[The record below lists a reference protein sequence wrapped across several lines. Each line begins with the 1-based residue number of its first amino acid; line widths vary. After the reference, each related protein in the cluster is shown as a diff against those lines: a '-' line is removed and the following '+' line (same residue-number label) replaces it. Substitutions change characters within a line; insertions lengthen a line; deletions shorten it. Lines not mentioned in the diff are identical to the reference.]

1 MGDNARLMFS
11 RSPFK
16 NLFLAFAIALS
27 TLATATVHADAPAN
41 DIKPIV
47 DQVRQ
52 IERDLKYGRYSV
64 KELGDKN
71 KQLTDF
77 ATRATSCIDQNQA
90 ALTKVDTALKR
101 LGRRK
106 PGESAEVT
114 KQRAQHESERATIEA
129 ALTDCQALVLHVNN
143 LQEDVGA
150 SLKKLLEE
158 HMLARGPDIF
168 TVIGRTLTDPVS
180 WFSDSIDYFVRH
192 SWELKQATTVQLLS
206 ALGAALFGLALGL
219 GLRLFGLPAVAR
231 RATQHQAG
239 NGRVASTVLAA
250 CCHQAPYVLTGLG
263 ASILLAIFTY
273 DVRPAPVL
281 STLVYG
287 LTGFF
292 LINLAIRMSL
302 DPVAPGERFVDV
314 SPDVAQPLAGRLRV
328 LLVLV
333 LIVIPLIDTVLGL
346 SLPSFARSLVHS
358 VVRILLAINIVWVMW
373 LFRYLRGIKRQ
384 AWFRRAL
391 SLVLVV
397 AVITD
402 LVGYSNLS
410 SWLIRSVF
418 GSLVA
423 VSVVTGIGRLLRDQ
437 LIAIEYGATPWG
449 RKMRHLFGLPET
461 DEHIG
466 SLFWIRMLV
475 TLGLWAVLAWLF
487 IVIWDLS
494 TNVVQQLTKLMTEG
508 FVVGS
513 LKIVPSRVALAAVL
527 LITLIAITSW
537 LKGLIKLQ
545 LEKSPMERGS
555 REALVTVSGY
565 GGVIIAFVVSL
576 GVAGISF
583 ANLAIIV
590 GALSVGIGFG
600 LQNIVNNFLS
610 GLILLVERPV
620 KTGDWIVVG
629 GTEGYVK
636 RIRIRSTQI
645 QTFDHA
651 DVIVPNSEL
660 ISAQVTNWMLRD
672 TTGRARV
679 PIGVAYG
686 SDTQKVKEILTKIAQ
701 DHPEVITGRPSM
713 EPFVLFLGFG
723 DSSLNFELRA
733 FIRNIDHRL
742 RVISDLNFAIDAAFR
757 EAGIEIPFPQ
767 RDIHIR
773 SGKPDAGPAS
783 A

>member
-1 MGDNARLMFS
+1 
-11 RSPFK
+11 
-16 NLFLAFAIALS
+16 LFLAFAIASS
-27 TLATATVHADAPAN
+27 TLAAGVARAEAPAN

-52 IERDLKYGRYSV
+52 IERDLKYGRFSV
-64 KELGDKN
+64 KELSDKN

-90 ALTKVDTALKR
+90 ALTKLDTALKH

-106 PGESAEVT
+106 PGESTEVT
-114 KQRAQHESERATIEA
+114 KQRAQHESERAAIEA
-129 ALTDCQALVLHVNN
+129 ALTDCQALVLHVNH

-150 SLKKLLEE
+150 TLKKLLEE
-158 HMLARGPDIF
+158 HMLARGPDI
-168 TVIGRTLTDPVS
+168 VSIIGRTLTDPVT
-180 WFSDSIDYFVRH
+180 WFTDSIDYFARH
-192 SWELKQATTVQLLS
+192 SWELNQATPVQLLS
-206 ALGAALFGLALGL
+206 ALGAALLGLVLGL
-219 GLRLFGLPAVAR
+219 GLRLFGLPIVTR
-231 RATQHQAG
+231 RAAEHRAG
-239 NGRVASTVLAA
+239 NGRVANTIFAA
-250 CCHQAPYVLTGLG
+250 CCHQAPYVLAGLG
-263 ASILLAIFTY
+263 ASILLAVFTY
-273 DVRPAPVL
+273 DIHPVPVM
-281 STLVYG
+281 SVLVYG

-292 LINLAIRMSL
+292 LANLAIRMTL
-302 DPVAPGERFVDV
+302 DPVAPGEQLVDV
-314 SPDVAQPLAGRLRV
+314 PPAVAQSLADRLRV
-328 LLVLV
+328 LMVLVLV
-333 LIVIPLIDTVLGL
+333 VIPLVDTVLGL

-358 VVRILLAINIVWVMW
+358 VIRIILAINIVWVMW

-418 GSLVA
+418 GSLAA
-423 VSVVTGIGRLLRDQ
+423 VGVVTTLGRVLRDV
-437 LIAIEYGATPWG
+437 LIAIEYGASPWG
-449 RKMRHLFGLPET
+449 RRVRRFFGLSAEE
-461 DEHIG
+461 EHIG
-466 SLFWIRMLV
+466 SLFWVRMLV
-475 TLGLWAVLAWLF
+475 TLGLWAVLAWSF

-508 FVVGS
+508 FDIGS
-513 LKIVPSRVALAAVL
+513 LKIVPSRVALAVVL
-527 LITLIAITSW
+527 LIALVAVTSW

-565 GGVIIAFVVSL
+565 GGVIIAFVVAL

-660 ISAQVTNWMLRD
+660 ISSQVTNWMLRD

-686 SDTQKVKEILTKIAQ
+686 TDTQKVKEILLKIAQ
-701 DHPEVITGRPSM
+701 DHPEVITNRPSM

-757 EAGIEIPFPQ
+757 ENGIEIPFPQ

-773 SGKPDAGPAS
+773 SGKPDASQARE
-783 A
+783 